1 MIPVTNGSM
10 ELTGAVLEET
20 NYRAKLHITPAY
32 YEICLKGKYSRD
44 PESISML
51 DLIFQSRVLDLGDS
65 LFCSSVRDGFAASM
79 YSSDNRDL
87 ISTVAKNE
95 KVINK
100 TVSKL
105 VEGLKG

>member
-1 MIPVTNGSM
+1 M
-10 ELTGAVLEET
+10 LEET

-32 YEICLKGKYSRD
+32 YEISLKGKYSRD

-51 DLIFQSRVLDLGDS
+51 DLIFASRVVDLGDT
-65 LFCSSVRDGFAASM
+65 LFCSNVRDGFVSVM
-79 YSSDNRDL
+79 YSSESRDL

-95 KVINK
+95 KVVNK